1 LDADVAGRI
10 NSLAVEAEAILT
22 EFQRA
27 RSSREPSKAGI
38 GLFATFVVPP
48 GYKRLARQV
57 GSQWVDSSVEAQ
69 VRRLEDIERE
79 WRLRVLGYLRTIEA
93 QASPGRRSMSS
104 EAIQA
109 GFERIRRYQRVGS
122 RLTKEVSFLKDL
134 TSRNLVPGPPG
145 ERSVQPSV
153 RRSTRSVLVEREAAP
168 GFFPPTVVAKLPQS
182 VRKSIEQAAECYGRG
197 LYEPCAIMLR
207 KALQNA
213 IVLRFESEGVG
224 DQVLRSNG
232 DALPLPQLLE
242 KAQESRLI
250 SSQQAKELLKV
261 KWLGDTAAHSYAN
274 AVVREDVD
282 GILLMIRLALERIFT
297 IEIRIL
303 KGG

>member
-1 LDADVAGRI
+1 
-10 NSLAVEAEAILT
+10 
-22 EFQRA
+22 
-27 RSSREPSKAGI
+27 
-38 GLFATFVVPP
+38 
-48 GYKRLARQV
+48 
-57 GSQWVDSSVEAQ
+57 
-69 VRRLEDIERE
+69 
-79 WRLRVLGYLRTIEA
+79 
-93 QASPGRRSMSS
+93 
-104 EAIQA
+104 
-109 GFERIRRYQRVGS
+109 
-122 RLTKEVSFLKDL
+122 
-134 TSRNLVPGPPG
+134 
-145 ERSVQPSV
+145 
-153 RRSTRSVLVEREAAP
+153 
-168 GFFPPTVVAKLPQS
+168 
-182 VRKSIEQAAECYGRG
+182 
-197 LYEPCAIMLR
+197 MLR